1 MKGKFLRKEKK
12 MARDKV
18 KNSTKGPMATWKKV
32 LIGIG
37 IFLVVVY
44 AAGVAFFHWHFQY
57 QTTLNGHKVDFKNAN
72 DVKKE
77 LTESV
82 SDFDL
87 ELKERENKTE
97 QIKATDIGVK
107 LEYNYEV
114 YKALRSQNEFLWFID
129 CFKKKDQKAE
139 ADITYNGEKL
149 DAIIDKLDCMD
160 TKKDTDVAN
169 AKVEYKDG
177 KYQIIPEVKGTEV
190 DKDGLKKNILN
201 AFKKNETV
209 VNMDTDG
216 SYKSPTII
224 STDQVVTDAL
234 RTAQKYAGT
243 KITYKFASKKEV
255 VDKKLIHKWITI
267 DKKMNVS
274 LDYEKVLDYIEEL
287 AAKYDTYQKSVK
299 LKSHSGNTVTVP
311 AGGSY
316 GWKISETK
324 EAKRLMQL
332 VEQGR
337 SLTKEPKYLLRAEKG
352 ERTSIDANCKTYI
365 EVSISDQHMWAYK
378 NGKCIVSTDVVT
390 GDVTKSGR
398 ATNKGAYYIIYKQS
412 PAVLR
417 GSNNSYASPV
427 TFWMPFNGEEGEGI
441 HDASWRSSYGGSI
454 YRGSGSHGCVN
465 TPYANAKKIYNNFES
480 GTPVFVY

>member
-1 MKGKFLRKEKK
+1 

-18 KNSTKGPMATWKKV
+18 KNSAKEPMATWKKV

-37 IFLVVVY
+37 IFLLVVY
-44 AAGVAFFHWHFQY
+44 VAGVLFFHWHFQY

-72 DVKKE
+72 DVKAE
-77 LTESV
+77 LTSSI

-97 QIKATDIGVK
+97 QIKAEDIDVR

-114 YKALRSQNEFLWFID
+114 YYALRDQNEFLWFID
-129 CFKKKDQKAE
+129 CFKKKDTKVE
-139 ADITYNGEKL
+139 ADISYNSEKL
-149 DAIIDKLDCMD
+149 DSIIDDLECMD
-160 TKKDTDVAN
+160 KKKDQDYEN

-177 KYQIIPEVKGTEV
+177 KYQITPEVEGTEV
-190 DKDGLKKNILN
+190 DKDSLKENILK
-201 AFKKNETV
+201 AFKTNETV
-209 VNMDTDG
+209 VDMDKDG
-216 SYKSPTII
+216 SYKAPTIR
-224 STDQVVTDAL
+224 STDQVTTDAL

-243 KITYKFASKKEV
+243 KITYKFADEKEV

-274 LDYEKVLDYIEEL
+274 LDYDKVLDYIEDL
-287 AAKYDTYQKSVK
+287 AGEYDTYQRSVK
-299 LKSHSGNTVTVP
+299 LKSHSGETVTVP

-332 VEQGR
+332 IEQGR

-352 ERTSIDANCKTYI
+352 ERTSVDANCDTYI
-365 EVSISDQHMWAYK
+365 EVSISAQHMWAYK

-390 GDVTKSGR
+390 GDVVRGGR
-398 ATNKGAYYIIYKQS
+398 ETNKGAYYILYKQS
-412 PAVLR
+412 PATLR
-417 GSNNSYASPV
+417 GQGYASPV

-441 HDASWRSSYGGSI
+441 HDSSWRSSYGGSI
-454 YRGSGSHGCVN
+454 YRGGGSHGCVN
-465 TPYANAKKIYNNFES
+465 TPYSNAKKIYQNFDA
-480 GTPVFVY
+480 GTPVFIY

>member
-1 MKGKFLRKEKK
+1 

-18 KNSTKGPMATWKKV
+18 KNSAKEPMPTWKKV

-37 IFLVVVY
+37 IFLLVVY
-44 AAGVAFFHWHFQY
+44 VAGVAFFHWHFQY

-77 LTESV
+77 LTASV

-97 QIKATDIGVK
+97 QIKAKDIGVR

-114 YKALRSQNEFLWFID
+114 YHALRAQNEFLWFID
-129 CFKKKDQKAE
+129 CFKKKDVKLE
-139 ADITYNGEKL
+139 ADISYDSEKL
-149 DAIIDKLDCMD
+149 DKIIDELQCMD
-160 TKKDTDVAN
+160 KKKDKDLAN

-177 KYQIIPEVKGTEV
+177 KYQITPEVEGTEV
-190 DKDGLKKNILN
+190 DKDGLKENILK

-209 VNMDTDG
+209 VDMDKDG
-216 SYKSPTII
+216 SYKAPTIRA
-224 STDQVVTDAL
+224 TDKVTTDAL

-243 KITYKFASKKEV
+243 KITYTFADKKEV
-255 VDKKLIHKWITI
+255 CDKKLIHKWIDI
-267 DKKMNVS
+267 DKKMKVTLN
-274 LDYEKVLDYIEEL
+274 YEKVLDYIEEL
-287 AAKYDTYQKSVK
+287 AGKYDTYQRSVK
-299 LKSHSGNTVTVP
+299 LKSHSGSTVTVP
-311 AGGSY
+311 SGGSY

-332 VEQGR
+332 IKQGR

-352 ERTSIDANCKTYI
+352 KRTSVDANCDTYI
-365 EVSISDQHMWAYK
+365 EISVSAQHMWAYK
-378 NGKCIVSTDVVT
+378 NGKCIVSTSVVT
-390 GDVTKSGR
+390 GDVTKGR
-398 ATNKGAYYIIYKQS
+398 GTHKGAYYIIYKQS

-427 TFWMPFNGEEGEGI
+427 TFWMPFNGEQGEGI
-441 HDASWRSSYGGSI
+441 HDASWRSNYGGSI
-454 YRGSGSHGCVN
+454 YQGSGSHGCVN
-465 TPYANAKKIYNNFES
+465 TPYSNAKKIYQNFEA
-480 GTPVFVY
+480 GTPVFIY